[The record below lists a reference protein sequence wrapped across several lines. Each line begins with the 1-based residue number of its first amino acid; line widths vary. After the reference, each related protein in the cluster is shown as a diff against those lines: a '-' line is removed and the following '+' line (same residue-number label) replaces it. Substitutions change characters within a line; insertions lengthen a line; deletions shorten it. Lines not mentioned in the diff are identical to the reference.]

1 MKKALEAIKIVI
13 GDRIMTE
20 KEFFSEKEKFR
31 RVQAGFSFEEKIR
44 SLINLQKLAL
54 SWGGRIDVIVW
65 KV

>member
-31 RVQAGFSFEEKIR
+31 QIRTILAGDTGDQRFFHTYP
-44 SLINLQKLAL
+44 L
-54 SWGGRIDVIVW
+54 
-65 KV
+65 